1 MKELVFSYE
10 VIVEQTKMFKA
21 AFGRNP
27 KYIANISSSSHPEA
41 AANMMVDNLY
51 IGTNNADYQGCLG
64 GLQYALEYGNYTP
77 GRYIKTLMDGNIVT
91 FFKYIDPKA
100 DVVMPFTQ
108 IGHCKCFVIE
118 TGPAGPMILFDSLC
132 IGGAYYTEEDVQEIM
147 RLLYIEAA
155 RFQLRHKKLP
165 IMEIRYDFPAM
176 AWNMEQN
183 KFIEEFGLTRSMFSM
198 GKVISNDDSEDRF
211 AEDYN
216 PLNIKMMRLLPTD
229 IFSIPDSIVEL
240 LTEARHFMRQ
250 ETLISRALV
259 PTSEVL
265 RKMTPK
271 VTNDDTRRGLVMA
284 LCSNDVR
291 HIVFFVDNE
300 PIGILQYEQKINE
313 PTHLHL
319 LYIKEGYREKG
330 YGSWIIQQ
338 FFAEIFLSKD
348 SLPVV
353 QLEIFIGQNALK
365 LLQFYQKHGF
375 TVYGQ
380 VFNKRIPKGE
390 FLKLA
395 DAKE

>member
-1 MKELVFSYE
+1 MKELEFSYE
-10 VIVEQTKMFKA
+10 AIVEQARMFNA

-27 KYIANISSSSHPEA
+27 KYITNISSSGKPEA
-41 AANMMVDNLY
+41 TANMMVDNLY
-51 IGTNNADYQGCLG
+51 IGMKNADYPGCLN

-77 GRYIKTLMDGNIVT
+77 GKYIRTLMDGNVVT
-91 FFKYIDPKA
+91 FFKYVDPEA
-100 DVVMPFTQ
+100 GVAMPLTQ
-108 IGHCKCFVIE
+108 IGHCKCFVME
-118 TGPAGPMILFDSLC
+118 NGPTGPMILFDSLC
-132 IGGAYYTEEDVQEIM
+132 VGGAYYTEEDIQEIM
-147 RLLYIEAA
+147 RILHIEAA

-176 AWNMEQN
+176 EWNMEQN

-198 GKVISNDDSEDRF
+198 GKVINNDDSEDRF

-229 IFSIPDSIVEL
+229 IFSLPDSIVEL
-240 LTEARHFMRQ
+240 LTEARRFMQ
-250 ETLISRALV
+250 EETLISRALV
-259 PTSEVL
+259 PTAEVL

-271 VTNDDTRRGLVMA
+271 ATNADTRRGLVMA
-284 LCSNDVR
+284 LCSNDVQ
-291 HIVFFVDNE
+291 HLVFFVDNE
-300 PIGILQYEQKINE
+300 PIGILQYEQTFNG

-319 LYIKEGYREKG
+319 LYIKEGYRKKG

-353 QLEIFIGQNALK
+353 QLEIFIGQHALK
-365 LLQFYQKHGF
+365 LLRFYQKHGF